1 MKQKK
6 NLEDLIQIAHQ
17 VLYDI
22 QNGSNVGDVDFFALF
37 EDADA
42 SIDETSSKEDLQ
54 TLNACLKA
62 IYDALKI
69 EDRIL
74 SNQLEDHPK
83 RLTAHKAYQQM
94 KGK

>member
-22 QNGSNVGDVDFFALF
+22 HNGRNVSDIDFLTLF
-37 EDADA
+37 EDVDA
-42 SIDETSSKEDLQ
+42 SIDETSSKEDLK
-54 TLNACLKA
+54 TLNACLKT
-62 IYDALKI
+62 IYEALGI
-69 EDRIL
+69 EERIV

-83 RLTAHKAYQQM
+83 KLTAHKAYQQM
-94 KGK
+94 KGQ